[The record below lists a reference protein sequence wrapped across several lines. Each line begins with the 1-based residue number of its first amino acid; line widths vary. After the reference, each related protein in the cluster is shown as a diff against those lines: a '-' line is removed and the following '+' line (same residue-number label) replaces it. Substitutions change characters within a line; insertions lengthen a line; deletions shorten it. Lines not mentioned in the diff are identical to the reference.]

1 MTDQTPVAATPRRRW
16 PENCELDDVEEI
28 EQDDDRNWDADQP
41 QENTAHGFVSDCFS
55 LPKRVDPLRV
65 P

>member
-41 QENTAHGFVSDCFS
+41 QENTAHGPFASFQTVFRSQNVWT
-55 LPKRVDPLRV
+55 P
-65 P
+65 